1 MVRNK
6 IEDLLSRIVMLDVLF
21 TTCPSDVAEQR
32 HRNKLIQYV
41 AIPTLDLVLN
51 PSQQFQGC

>member
-6 IEDLLSRIVMLDVLF
+6 TKDLLSRVAMLDVLF

-32 HRNKLIQYV
+32 CRSKLIQYV
-41 AIPTLDLVLN
+41 TVPSLDLVLN
-51 PSQQFQGC
+51 SIQQFQGC